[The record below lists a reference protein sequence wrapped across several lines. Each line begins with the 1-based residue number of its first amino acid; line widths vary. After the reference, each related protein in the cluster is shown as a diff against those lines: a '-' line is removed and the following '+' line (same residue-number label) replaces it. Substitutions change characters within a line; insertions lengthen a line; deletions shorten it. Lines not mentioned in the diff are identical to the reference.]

1 MWKEQR
7 CNVFN
12 AITGKLVSDVVDF
25 RFSELFFFVL
35 PIMPLLF
42 SQKSHCH
49 SFLFCRE
56 SVISVSYSGLPQSY
70 NQNTEQDTLPLL
82 YKATKGSKSL
92 GKYDTLLLTWW
103 CANATLHQFY
113 NTYFK
118 LLSHRLLLCW
128 FMYWHI
134 MNCFRRTSV
143 WINSIY
149 ILRFFHIPKRTSLL
163 RIKIGT
169 FAVLS

>member
-103 CANATLHQFY
+103 CANATLYYINFTIH
-113 NTYFK
+113 T
-118 LLSHRLLLCW
+118 LSCSHIDYYCVDSCTDTSWIALEGHR
-128 FMYWHI
+128 
-134 MNCFRRTSV
+134 SE
-143 WINSIY
+143 
-149 ILRFFHIPKRTSLL
+149 
-163 RIKIGT
+163 
-169 FAVLS
+169 